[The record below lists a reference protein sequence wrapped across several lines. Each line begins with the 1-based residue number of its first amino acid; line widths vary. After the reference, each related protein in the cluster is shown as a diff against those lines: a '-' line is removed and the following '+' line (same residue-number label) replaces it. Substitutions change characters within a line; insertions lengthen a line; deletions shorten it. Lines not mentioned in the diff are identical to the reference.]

1 MADKGSVTGKIAH
14 YIRKNIRNGNW
25 TVGEKIPSENQLCEE
40 LGVSR
45 VSVRSALQQFIAL
58 GILESVHGK
67 GTFLISDDLSAF
79 YSNVEEPAPTIDAT
93 ETMKQILEFRSAHRV
108 GRLHIDPVRARQIG
122 RGADTRA
129 IDITQKQV
137 FLDLE

>member
-67 GTFLISDDLSAF
+67 GTFLISDDLAAF
-79 YSNVEEPAPTIDAT
+79 
-93 ETMKQILEFRSAHRV
+93 
-108 GRLHIDPVRARQIG
+108 
-122 RGADTRA
+122 
-129 IDITQKQV
+129 
-137 FLDLE
+137 